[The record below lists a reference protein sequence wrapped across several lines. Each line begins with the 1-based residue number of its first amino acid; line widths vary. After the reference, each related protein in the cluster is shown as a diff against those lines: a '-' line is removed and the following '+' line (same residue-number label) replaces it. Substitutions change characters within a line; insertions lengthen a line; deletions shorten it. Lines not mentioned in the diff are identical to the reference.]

1 MDSSSS
7 NKGKDRDRDNRWP
20 FSFLLT
26 SGQLVREEVCRYYFV
41 VVSQVL
47 LVFFLTFFFRCLVL
61 LGWSFDFGV
70 FLVLGGLLRLLLS
83 SHPTFINFRH
93 ILVSTAMGYF
103 FFNHYCVYYYLFP
116 AV

>member
-26 SGQLVREEVCRYYFV
+26 SGQLVQEEVCRYYFV

-61 LGWSFDFGV
+61 LGWSFDFG
-70 FLVLGGLLRLLLS
+70 
-83 SHPTFINFRH
+83 
-93 ILVSTAMGYF
+93 F
-103 FFNHYCVYYYLFP
+103 FFGSWGFTTITIIFTSYIY
-116 AV
+116 